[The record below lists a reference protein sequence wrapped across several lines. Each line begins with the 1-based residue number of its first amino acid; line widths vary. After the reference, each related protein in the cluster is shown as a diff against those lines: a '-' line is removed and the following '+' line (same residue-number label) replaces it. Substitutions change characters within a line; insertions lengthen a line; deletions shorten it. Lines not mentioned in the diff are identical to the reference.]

1 MLSAREIQ
9 VMLFYSLLTW
19 FVAPW
24 VAQRVGGSGDERK
37 KIGFVAGF
45 AASMLL
51 YHAYGRAYIQGSD
64 GY

>member
-1 MLSAREIQ
+1 MLSARELQ

-24 VAQRVGGSGDERK
+24 LAQRAGGGGDERK
-37 KIGFVAGF
+37 RIGFVAGF

-51 YHAYGRAYIQGSD
+51 YHAYGRAYIGD
-64 GY
+64 ADD